1 MNLFADIRELVIGAL
16 DALVAEGALPQGL
29 SFDNVA
35 VEPPRD
41 AAHGDMATNAAMVL
55 AKPAGLKPR
64 DIAEALAGKLTEDA
78 RISDAMVA
86 GPGFLNLRLDGA
98 AWTGLVS
105 TILTDPAYGRSTLG
119 AGRKVNVEYVSAN
132 PTGPL
137 HVGHTRGAVFGD
149 ALASLLEF
157 AGHEVTRE
165 YYINDGGAQVDV
177 LARSAYERYREAL
190 GHAPEIA
197 EGLYPGDYLVPVGE
211 ALKEKY
217 GDSLLDKGEEHWLE
231 DVREFAIAR
240 MMEMIREDLAALGV
254 EMDVFFSEKS
264 LYGTG
269 RIEAAIEELRGK
281 DLIYKGTLEPPKG
294 KMPEDW
300 EPREQTLFRSTAHG
314 DDVDRPIMKSDGAWT
329 YFAPD
334 IAYHYDKVTRGFDAL
349 IDVFGADHG
358 GYVKRMKAAVSAL
371 SDGKVPL
378 DIKLTQLVKLYK
390 NGEPF
395 KMSKRAGNFVTLRDV
410 VDAVGKDVTRFHML
424 TRKNDA
430 PLDFDFD
437 KVLEQSRENPVFYV
451 QYANARVHSVLRKA
465 AAMGVVPGQPVQ
477 SEKAELQEQPSKQ
490 EGKEENTRLAAMPRN
505 HGVATFA
512 FSGEDEPRALT
523 RRIPKPVAFYS
534 GGGMQSARLDISD
547 EAEIS
552 VAKKLAE
559 WPRLVEIAARGHEP
573 HRIAFYLYDLA
584 SELHGLW
591 NKGNENPALRF
602 VQEGDSEATSA
613 KIALPKAVSIVI
625 SAGLGILG
633 VTPAEEMR

>member
-1 MNLFADIRELVIGAL
+1 MNLFSEIRALVL
-16 DALVAEGALPQGL
+16 DALTQMQSEGVLPEGL

-55 AKPAGLKPR
+55 AKPAKMKPR
-64 DIAEALAGKLTEDA
+64 DIADALAGKLAADE
-78 RISDAMVA
+78 RISSAEVA
-86 GPGFLNLRLDGA
+86 GPGFLNLRLNPSVWQG
-98 AWTGLVS
+98 VIS
-105 TILTDPAYGRSTLG
+105 TVLQNGTDYGRSQMGHGL
-119 AGRKVNVEYVSAN
+119 KVNVEYVSAN

-149 ALASLLEF
+149 ALASLL
-157 AGHEVTRE
+157 AYSGYDVTRE

-177 LARSAYERYREAL
+177 LARSAFERYREANGL
-190 GHAPEIA
+190 SPEIA
-197 EGLYPGDYLVPVGE
+197 EGLYPGDYLIPIGE

-217 GDSLLDKGEEHWLE
+217 GDSLIDKPESEWLDDL
-231 DVREFAIAR
+231 REFATDS
-240 MMEMIREDLAALGV
+240 MMDLIRADLKALGV

-269 RIEAAIEELRGK
+269 RIEAALNALTEKG
-281 DLIYKGTLEPPKG
+281 LIYEGVLEPPKG
-294 KMPEDW
+294 KKPEDW
-300 EPREQTLFRSTAHG
+300 EPREQTLFKSTEHG
-314 DDVDRPIMKSDGAWT
+314 DDVDRPVKKSDGGWT

-378 DIKLTQLVKLYK
+378 DIKLTQLVKLWK

-410 VDAVGKDVTRFHML
+410 VDQVGSDVTRFVML

-451 QYANARVHSVLRKA
+451 QYAHARVMSVLRRA
-465 AAMGVVPGQPVQ
+465 AEAGITADDETLQVADLGKIDHE
-477 SEKAELQEQPSKQ
+477 SE
-490 EGKEENTRLAAMPRN
+490 LA
-505 HGVATFA
+505 
-512 FSGEDEPRALT
+512 
-523 RRIPKPVAFYS
+523 
-534 GGGMQSARLDISD
+534 
-547 EAEIS
+547 

-559 WPRLVEIAARGHEP
+559 WPRLVEIAARTNEP
-573 HRIAFYLYDLA
+573 HRVAFYLYELA
-584 SELHGLW
+584 GDFHALW
-591 NKGNENPALRF
+591 NKGNDELSLRF
-602 VQEGDSEATSA
+602 IQDGDAATSQS
-613 KIALPKAVSIVI
+613 KMALARAVSVVI

-633 VTPAEEMR
+633 VTPAQEMR